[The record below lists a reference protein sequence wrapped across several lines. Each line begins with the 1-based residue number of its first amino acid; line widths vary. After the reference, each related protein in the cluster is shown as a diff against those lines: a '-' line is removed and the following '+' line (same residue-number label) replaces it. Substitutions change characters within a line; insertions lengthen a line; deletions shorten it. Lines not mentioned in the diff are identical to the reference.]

1 MSNMQMPHLFFE
13 DMNNNPMYSDFTITL
28 WIKPYD
34 VANTDTED
42 PIFQLDANN
51 GSSWGITYYN
61 GLLVMGVG
69 SSGLPLQPTLNE
81 WNFISIVWNCESS
94 TVWIYHNGELYDDI
108 NTAIS
113 NTLGYEERDNL
124 LYALPYFLLSDFRIY
139 ATSLSANDIKSLY
152 QNEAYVDSNGVV
164 LGPIH

>member
-1 MSNMQMPHLFFE
+1 MGNIRMPHLFFE
-13 DMNNNPMYSDFTITL
+13 DRNDDPFYSDFTITL

-34 VANTDTED
+34 VANTTE
-42 PIFQLDANN
+42 PIFQLDRGD

-61 GLLVMGVG
+61 GLLVMGI
-69 SSGLPLQPTLNE
+69 SSDGLTLQPTLNE

-108 NTAIS
+108 NTAIL
-113 NTLGYEERDNL
+113 NTLGNVESYSV
-124 LYALPYFLLSDFRIY
+124 LYTLPYFALSDFRIY
-139 ATSLSANDIKSLY
+139 ATSLSSNDIKSLY